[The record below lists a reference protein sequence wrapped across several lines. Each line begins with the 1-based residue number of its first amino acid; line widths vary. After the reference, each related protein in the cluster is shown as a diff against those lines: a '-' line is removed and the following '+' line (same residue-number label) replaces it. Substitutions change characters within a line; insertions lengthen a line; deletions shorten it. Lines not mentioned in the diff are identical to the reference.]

1 MIRKNFHSFAFV
13 SSRASVFVVGRRHL
27 LSVLSFQRVSLAITS
42 FLESPIK
49 KKLLQNSNLPSVV
62 RRSSRHNARRSS
74 RDHVYRSLRKK
85 KTNKQIVRHRLSLR
99 RHRNSS
105 SFSAACR
112 TVHLR
117 TRLSIYSALRREG
130 VSEPTPALGRHP
142 FIHKS
147 RCAMVFLLRQPD
159 PSAPPRL
166 RDFCV
171 YSRRCLPRKCYI
183 NVACKYHTFAAFVR
197 YNAPRTSL

>member
-1 MIRKNFHSFAFV
+1 MYI
-13 SSRASVFVVGRRHL
+13 
-27 LSVLSFQRVSLAITS
+27 
-42 FLESPIK
+42 
-49 KKLLQNSNLPSVV
+49 V
-62 RRSSRHNARRSS
+62 R
-74 RDHVYRSLRKK
+74 YEKK

-117 TRLSIYSALRREG
+117 TRLSIYSALHREG

-147 RCAMVFLLRQPD
+147 RCAMVFLPRQPD
-159 PSAPPRL
+159 P
-166 RDFCV
+166 
-171 YSRRCLPRKCYI
+171 
-183 NVACKYHTFAAFVR
+183 
-197 YNAPRTSL
+197 YNATEASSLLRLFSPMFTSQMLHQRCMQISHICCFCAVQRPTNVSVAFNHLPPIGAVSRSPEAPNLACDASCLRRRLVSEQGRIHGKRCA